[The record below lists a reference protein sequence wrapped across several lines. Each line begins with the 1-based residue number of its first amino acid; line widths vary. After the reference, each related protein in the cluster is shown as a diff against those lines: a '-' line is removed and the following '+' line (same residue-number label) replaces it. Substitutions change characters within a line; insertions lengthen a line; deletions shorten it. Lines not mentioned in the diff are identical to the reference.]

1 MTGEGSGAKLKEK
14 SGFGETP
21 CRPVTV
27 IGWCWI
33 VTEKKEYRVS
43 NGLHVMGI
51 LLLVVIFCMCLYLSS
66 FAWDDLKLFL
76 KGALAPEEY
85 GTLEAIALL
94 DTLAIVEFYLLLSR
108 YEVFGKITLDE
119 EYIVLSAPFRRRITL
134 RLEEIAFVGIDYGT
148 YSGSRHFWIFFSKER
163 VPQQCIHHINLLKI
177 SESTIKLQYDPKL
190 CDFLVRE
197 LPSKLSKQL
206 QASTSVIR
214 LFASKK
220 HKGRE
225 HW

>member
-1 MTGEGSGAKLKEK
+1 MASGKPFV
-14 SGFGETP
+14 G
-21 CRPVTV
+21 PVPV
-27 IGWCWI
+27 RGRCWI
-33 VTEKKEYRVS
+33 VTEKKEYRIS

-85 GTLEAIALL
+85 STLEALALL
-94 DTLAIVEFYLLLSR
+94 DTLAIVEYCLLLSR

-119 EYIVLSAPFRRRITL
+119 ECIVLSAPFRRRITM
-134 RLEEIAFVGIDYGT
+134 RLEEIAFGGIDYGT

-163 VPQQCIHHINLLKI
+163 VPQHCIHHINRLKI
-177 SESTIKLQYDPKL
+177 SERTIKLEYDPKL
-190 CDFLVRE
+190 CDFLVRG
-197 LPSKLSKQL
+197 LPNKLSKQL

-220 HKGRE
+220 RK
-225 HW
+225 